1 MKADGS
7 KPSVSQENHIMLVQL
22 NDAVT
27 SLSKQV
33 GNHISEQ
40 QDENIRL
47 HQRIDTVQ
55 GETRKGVDEIKS
67 SLASTGKVNS
77 GQIFGLIAV
86 LISVLAFFGGL
97 AQAYLSVRLGNITP
111 LIEHNSDGLA
121 VARDELRRVRG
132 ELVESRLENAREA
145 AASAEARR
153 WLEKMLD
160 QNADPHPKPNHNAP

>member
-1 MKADGS
+1 MKATQP
-7 KPSVSQENHIMLVQL
+7 KPNVSQENHIMLVQL

-55 GETRKGVDEIKS
+55 NETRKGVDEIKS
-67 SLASTGKVNS
+67 SLANTGKVSS
-77 GQIFGLIAV
+77 GQIFSLIAV

-111 LIEHNSDGLA
+111 LIEHNSDALT
-121 VARDELRRVRG
+121 VTREELRQVRA
-132 ELVESRLENAREA
+132 ELVDSRIENARQA
-145 AASAEARR
+145 ATSAEAQR
-153 WLEKMLD
+153 WLEKNLD
-160 QNADPHPKPNHNAP
+160 QAGPHPKPNHTAP